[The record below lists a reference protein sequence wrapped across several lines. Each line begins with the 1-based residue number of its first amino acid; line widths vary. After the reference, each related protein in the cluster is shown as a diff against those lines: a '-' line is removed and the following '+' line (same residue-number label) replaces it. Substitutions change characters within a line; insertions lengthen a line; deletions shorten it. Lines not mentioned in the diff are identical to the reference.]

1 VGDDTDLKTVSNL
14 GLALGGGGVLGAAHV
29 GVLQVLRERGI
40 RPSIVA
46 GTSAGALIGA
56 AYAGGLDPYRLERI
70 TLTADWRDVGDLSLA
85 PGLGLLDTRR
95 LRSTIEHLGGD
106 TLIEN
111 LPMPYAAIATDVA
124 TGEAAALTR
133 GSLVEA
139 LRASIA
145 VPGLFRPARI
155 DGRLLVDGGLAENLP
170 IEHALALGATHVI
183 AVRLFP
189 EWDTL
194 PSIRSSAHVHELEI
208 RPDVTLIHPKLGH
221 RSQWVKRDLPELIRL
236 GREAAERV
244 LGDYPVVE
252 PRPEASAHR

>member
-1 VGDDTDLKTVSNL
+1 VADDTDLRTVPNL

-40 RPSIVA
+40 APAMVA

-56 AYAGGLDPYRLERI
+56 AYAGGLDPYRLESI
-70 TLTADWRDVGDLSLA
+70 VLGSDWRDVGDLSLA
-85 PGLGLLDTRR
+85 PGLGLLDTTR
-95 LRSTIEHLGGD
+95 LRRTIEHLGGD

-111 LPMPYAAIATDVA
+111 LPVPYAAIATDIV
-124 TGEAAALTR
+124 TGDAVALTR

-145 VPGLFRPARI
+145 VPGLFRPPRI
-155 DGRLLVDGGLAENLP
+155 NGRLLVDGGLAENLP
-170 IEHALALGATHVI
+170 IEHAFALGAKHVI
-183 AVRLFP
+183 AVRLVP
-189 EWDTL
+189 EWDAL
-194 PSIRSSAHVHELEI
+194 PNVRSSARVHELEI

-221 RSQWVKRDLPELIRL
+221 RSQWVMRDLPELVEL

-244 LGDYPVVE
+244 LDDYPVVE
-252 PRPEASAHR
+252 PRPE